1 MKHAPTNINVT
12 VTVSCNFCRMI
23 RTYRSHLRL
32 LRVPVIILF
41 VTISLLLVR
50 TTVFWRVLT
59 TVHYTFDCLV
69 FWLCPSPSIPNR
81 SVSETGSVSIHTQ
94 AVGDIPLTL
103 IRLDGEWEH
112 FFFYLRIVFT
122 SGEALVEFLVTMGNR
137 GRIKSVMINHYFSSN
152 DQVCPSWQM
161 TAASGFLL
169 AQHLAK
175 LNETS

>member
-59 TVHYTFDCLV
+59 IVHYTFDCLV
-69 FWLCPSPSIPNR
+69 FWLCPLPSIPNR

-112 FFFYLRIVFT
+112 FFFTYGSFSLPVRPLWSFWWQWGTEAGLSLSWSIITSVATTRCALAGRWLQPPVF
-122 SGEALVEFLVTMGNR
+122 FWHN
-137 GRIKSVMINHYFSSN
+137 I
-152 DQVCPSWQM
+152 
-161 TAASGFLL
+161 
-169 AQHLAK
+169 
-175 LNETS
+175 